1 MVGRFLVKSFLADRR
16 LKRAERKQGR
26 FECSRRWTHACG
38 ALCVLALAGTAG
50 ALILERSYALAQGRP
65 AAQRA
70 SVPGGDVNIENG
82 KTVFSSQQCETCH
95 GNQGQGGVGAAAGPL
110 IAGPSMTLAMFIES
124 VRNAPVPMPAYSA
137 SQVSDAAL
145 SDVYAFLK
153 SMAPTVQTSMVT
165 AAAGNAENG
174 KRLFVSAGCDSCH
187 NGDGQGGGNAPRL
200 APNPNMMAFAAFV
213 QACREPDRMPP
224 YTSKVLSDAQLAD
237 IYAFLQ
243 TVPKPPDVSSIPL
256 LQ

>member
-1 MVGRFLVKSFLADRR
+1 
-16 LKRAERKQGR
+16 
-26 FECSRRWTHACG
+26 
-38 ALCVLALAGTAG
+38 
-50 ALILERSYALAQGRP
+50 
-65 AAQRA
+65 
-70 SVPGGDVNIENG
+70 
-82 KTVFSSQQCETCH
+82 
-95 GNQGQGGVGAAAGPL
+95 
-110 IAGPSMTLAMFIES
+110 MTLAMFIES

-153 SMAPTVQTSMVT
+153 SMAPRVQASMVT

-213 QACREPDRMPP
+213 HAAREPDRMPP